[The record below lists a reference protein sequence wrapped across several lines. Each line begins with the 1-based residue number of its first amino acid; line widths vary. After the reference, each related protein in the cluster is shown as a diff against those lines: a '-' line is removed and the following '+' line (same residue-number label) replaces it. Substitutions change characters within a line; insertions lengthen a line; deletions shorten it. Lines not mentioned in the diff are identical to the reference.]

1 MFEFF
6 NEMADFFSVGDGYTP
21 DSPETSSDAINTDNA
36 LSSLGYFG
44 QNGES
49 EFALPN
55 RVKAFQDANGLKP
68 DGVINAGGP
77 TEKALSDALKQR
89 TSAPASLPKKA
100 DNSLPS
106 NVSVKKTG
114 DQSFQA
120 SASFG
125 AKPKSTPV
133 TELGEASEK
142 TPQLPKISKAQTDK
156 MWQQVGENQKAKTTQ
171 HALQNLMN
179 HPLYQKKDKA
189 YLKHVQGE
197 FERAYPGD
205 VEYDTSGQMRPI
217 KPVIKPQEVRAFHQ
231 PKAGEAN
238 EWEENNPERTWD
250 PQSEQR
256 DREEYRRKNPEPP
269 VPDLSFQEMQN
280 LLEHD
285 ADAFNRLPQADR
297 AAYHAYMKKI
307 HINRRPDQKP
317 HERAEVTRNAI
328 VAGREGGAGSYVG
341 EAVTQ
346 PFLEAGAQVGVGLD
360 LLMGNEPDYE
370 AFEKRMKEIRDRI
383 PAGYQGA
390 EGIRSTQKI
399 GKGLVKAGSFLP
411 PLAPVVSLQ
420 SAGETA
426 SQLAKAG
433 VSLKGQRIG
442 AALTGLTSMFG
453 KGVTKGGLKKVN
465 EMLVKRFGTDLRRM
479 TPQQLQMIG
488 DTALNE
494 AWSIGPKG
502 IVESGLPRFDHKGG
516 RTKD

>member
-1 MFEFF
+1 MFEFLNDF
-6 NEMADFFSVGDGYTP
+6 ADFFSVGDGYTP
-21 DSPETSSDAINTDNA
+21 NSPATSPDAINTDNA

-49 EFALPN
+49 EFALPS
-55 RVKAFQDANGLKP
+55 RVKAFQDTNGLKP

-77 TEKALSDALKQR
+77 TEKAISDALKQR
-89 TSAPASLPKKA
+89 TQSSPPSPKNSA
-100 DNSLPS
+100 DSLPS
-106 NVSVKKTG
+106 HVTVKQTG

-120 SASFG
+120 SASF
-125 AKPKSTPV
+125 AEKPKITPETGLV
-133 TELGEASEK
+133 DASEK
-142 TPQLPKISKAQTDK
+142 TPKLPKISKAQTDK
-156 MWQQVGENQKAKTTQ
+156 MWAQVAENQKAQTTQ
-171 HALQNLMN
+171 NALQNLLN

-197 FERAYPGD
+197 FKRAYPGE
-205 VEYDTSGQMRPI
+205 VQYDTSGQMRPI
-217 KPVIKPQEVRAFHQ
+217 KPVIKPQEVRAFNQ
-231 PKAGEAN
+231 PKAVDAN
-238 EWEENNPERTWD
+238 KWEENNPERTWD

-269 VPDLSFQEMQN
+269 VPNLSFQEMQN
-280 LLEHD
+280 LLEQD

-317 HERAEVTRNAI
+317 HDRAEVTRNAI

-399 GKGLVKAGSFLP
+399 GKGLVKAGSFTAAGPCCLP
-411 PLAPVVSLQ
+411 SICGRNGKPACQ
-420 SAGETA
+420 GR
-426 SQLAKAG
+426 G
-433 VSLKGQRIG
+433 VI
-442 AALTGLTSMFG
+442 
-453 KGVTKGGLKKVN
+453 
-465 EMLVKRFGTDLRRM
+465 KRTTHWRR
-479 TPQQLQMIG
+479 PYRADQYV
-488 DTALNE
+488 
-494 AWSIGPKG
+494 W
-502 IVESGLPRFDHKGG
+502 
-516 RTKD
+516 